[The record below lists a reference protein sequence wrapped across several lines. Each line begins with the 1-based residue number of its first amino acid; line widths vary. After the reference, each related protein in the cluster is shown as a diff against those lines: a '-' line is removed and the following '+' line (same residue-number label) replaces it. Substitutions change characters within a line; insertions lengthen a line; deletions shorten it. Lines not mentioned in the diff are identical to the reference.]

1 MNIITFSS
9 TENYNVQR
17 LSSCLRYE
25 VTLNFKMVVTSSTIS
40 RQILMSVPRKRERVL
55 KMRTVP
61 TLRVLLRAPVDRDSL
76 GME

>member
-1 MNIITFSS
+1 MKIT
-9 TENYNVQR
+9 TYNV

-40 RQILMSVPRKRERVL
+40 RQILMSVPRKREHVL

-61 TLRVLLRAPVDRDSL
+61 TLRVLLCVPVDRDSL